1 MPAVVG
7 ASLRWLAGYRH
18 ERVCDDGVAACAA
31 RLSTTTP
38 DVGYGSSSK
47 DDRSAFRL
55 DGPDASVQR
64 PVARIQAPDGP
75 LDVMKGRGL
84 RSS

>member
-18 ERVCDDGVAACAA
+18 ERVCDDGVAARGA

-47 DDRSAFRL
+47 DYRSAFRSKAGTHRCNDL
-55 DGPDASVQR
+55 SRGFKLR
-64 PVARIQAPDGP
+64 T
-75 LDVMKGRGL
+75 GRL
-84 RSS
+84 TRLA